1 MKKIL
6 SAAIVILACNA
17 CKLNNRPTTLP
28 IYGTRNV
35 VTKTVDGKS
44 LTDTIYQ
51 TIPPFKFTNQYGD
64 SISNKN
70 LDGHIYVA
78 DFFFTTCPSICPI
91 MQRNMLT
98 VYDEFKTDKDFKIL
112 SYTIDPKHDS
122 VNVLKKYADKLG
134 ITGKT
139 WLFLQGKKEET
150 YQLATGYL
158 VSKPQEDA
166 KQQFIH
172 DGLFILVDKQQRV
185 RGSYD
190 GTDPKQVDQLVK
202 DIKTL
207 KAEPGQTTINEVK
220 GY

>member
-1 MKKIL
+1 MKNL
-6 SAAIVILACNA
+6 LNAVVIIALFSA
-17 CKLNNRPTTLP
+17 CKFNQQKTLP
-28 IYGTRNV
+28 IYGNRSTA
-35 VTKTVDGKS
+35 TKTINGQTEVD
-44 LTDTIYQ
+44 TVYQ
-51 TIPPFKFTNQYGD
+51 TIPPFKFINQYGD
-64 SISNKN
+64 SVSNKN
-70 LDGHIYVA
+70 VSNSIYVA

-98 VYDEFKTDKDFKIL
+98 VYDAFKADPNFNIL

-134 ITGKT
+134 VTGKS

-150 YQLATGYL
+150 YQLATNYL

-166 KQQFIH
+166 KQQYIH
-172 DGLFILVDKQQRV
+172 DGLFILVDKQQRI

-190 GTDPKQVDQLVK
+190 GTDPKQVNQLIE

-207 KAEPGQTTINEVK
+207 KTEPDQTK
-220 GY
+220 